1 MEKKE
6 HNLHCDITHAGSR
19 VRPSLQQQVPLG
31 GHKTGRIGTNKK
43 AQGGLFWAS
52 TEGPGRP
59 SHGTG
64 RVTGDQEQR
73 ESANGQHFGHSE
85 GMREVTQSSGEQ

>member
-6 HNLHCDITHAGSR
+6 YNLHCDITHAGSR

-52 TEGPGRP
+52 TRAQEGQ
-59 SHGTG
+59 
-64 RVTGDQEQR
+64 VMELA
-73 ESANGQHFGHSE
+73 ESLETRNKGNRLMGSTSATVKE
-85 GMREVTQSSGEQ
+85 